1 LQEQA
6 AAQKRLEELQAS
18 QAGEARRVWVFLGQT
33 EAALVP
39 LGFNPLH
46 SEVPTEEVDDVLP
59 LLDKAGAK
67 LFQLEEVIDSR
78 QEEEGPA
85 LAEVVAEHVL
95 LCFYSWN
102 PQASLEHVVQR
113 PRRLSKSRRGPH
125 DFLKPLRHLSF
136 VDRVCHFNI

>member
-1 LQEQA
+1 LLELA
-6 AAQKRLEELQAS
+6 ASQKWLEELQAS

-78 QEEEGPA
+78 LEEEGPA

-102 PQASLEHVVQR
+102 PQSSLEHVV
-113 PRRLSKSRRGPH
+113 
-125 DFLKPLRHLSF
+125 
-136 VDRVCHFNI
+136 